1 MYMVIKMIIKKWRDL
16 TFDPYKI
23 KFKNFKLLDIISY
36 PHAQN
41 DVIEIEIKM
50 KEENKTKLAFLK
62 YERSKKANLKEEHN
76 ILKRLHD
83 NTLYSK
89 IPNIIE
95 YATHNDKD
103 YIVLEKL
110 EGDKLSTIF
119 KNSKQNK
126 EELLL
131 IYGEELAKIHKIKPR
146 KFNLSM
152 KRKINYI
159 PDKYDYNIH
168 DKEVQIYIK
177 YLVRNY
183 FKKRSKTFI
192 HGDFHY
198 GNILFKDNNIAGV
211 LDWEYAGKGLKEQ
224 DIAWALILRPDQLFL
239 DNIEDIKLF
248 LEGYNNYNSYKY
260 EKLKWCLIN
269 GYLHFYF
276 TNEDKKYKN
285 KILTLLDLIY
295 NDNLK

>member
-1 MYMVIKMIIKKWRDL
+1 MYMVIKMIIKKWREL

-23 KFKNFKLLDIISY
+23 KFNNFKLLDIISY

-41 DVIEIEIKM
+41 DVIEIEVKM
-50 KEENKTKLAFLK
+50 KGDKQTKLAFLK
-62 YERSKKANLKEEHN
+62 YERSKKANIKEEHN
-76 ILKRLHD
+76 ILKHLHD
-83 NTLYSK
+83 KNLYHN

-95 YATHNDKD
+95 YGIHNDKD

-131 IYGEELAKIHKIKPR
+131 IYGEELAKIHKIKTR
-146 KFNLSM
+146 KINNSM

-159 PDKYDYNIH
+159 PDKNDYNIH

-276 TNEDKKYKN
+276 TNEDKKYK
-285 KILTLLDLIY
+285 KKLLTLLDLIY